1 MEENE
6 GWQAWCGEAASD
18 TRYVQ
23 FPGKDNV
30 PLHSVRFPARLIG
43 WGKPSHTADVI
54 AGFHW
59 LTFKSNKF
67 PTSQGRGIDC
77 DAALTALP
85 ADLWRCRLITNAPQS
100 IDTDFRSARFVA
112 EVNKD
117 LADVFGQ
124 SGALQLSSKVLQK

>member
-1 MEENE
+1 M
-6 GWQAWCGEAASD
+6 
-18 TRYVQ
+18 
-23 FPGKDNV
+23 
-30 PLHSVRFPARLIG
+30 IG